1 MAFLLVRVNAFVI
14 ILRKKMSINGWFLYD
29 YAFFMLRIS
38 IGGTC
43 DVSKTVFDHEFMDTI

>member
-1 MAFLLVRVNAFVI
+1 MTFLLVRVNAFVI

-43 DVSKTVFDHEFMDTI
+43 DVSKTVFDHEFMDAI